1 MQFYRSIQYFP
12 KEMKLLIGIF
22 LVVLSVGFLSALQF
36 VSVTTEASPKGIQEN
51 YLGNEEDLEAEEMK
65 FKKNEKQLLN
75 IIHSH
80 ILSMG
85 LIFLIL
91 ALLVMTTPLKGFFRQ
106 FLLFEPLLSVLTT
119 FGGIYF
125 LWKGILWMKYV
136 VMISGGLMTIS
147 FVLSVVIIFYGLL
160 GKKR

>member
-1 MQFYRSIQYFP
+1 MQFYRSIQHFP
-12 KEMKLLIGIF
+12 KEMKVLLGTF
-22 LVVLSVGFLSALQF
+22 LVVLSIGFLSALQF

-75 IIHSH
+75 VIHSH

-85 LIFLIL
+85 LIFFIL
-91 ALLVMTTPLKGFFRQ
+91 ALLIMTTPTKGFLRK
-106 FLLFEPLLSVLTT
+106 FLLVEPLLSVLIT

-125 LWKGILWMKYV
+125 LWKGVLWMKYV
-136 VMISGGLMTIS
+136 VMISGGLMTIA
-147 FVLSVVIIFYGLL
+147 FILSVIVIFYWLVR
-160 GKKR
+160 KSS

>member
-1 MQFYRSIQYFP
+1 MQFYRSIQHFP

-22 LVVLSVGFLSALQF
+22 LVVLSIGFLSALQF
-36 VSVTTEASPKGIQEN
+36 VSITTEASPKGIQEN

-85 LIFLIL
+85 LIFFTL
-91 ALLVMTTPLKGFFRQ
+91 ALLVTTTPIKGFFRQ

-147 FVLSVVIIFYGLL
+147 FVISVIVIFYGLF
-160 GKKR
+160 GMKI

>member
-1 MQFYRSIQYFP
+1 MQFYRSIQHFP
-12 KEMKLLIGIF
+12 KEMKVLLGTF
-22 LVVLSVGFLSALQF
+22 LVVLSIGFLSALQF

-85 LIFLIL
+85 LIFFIL
-91 ALLVMTTPLKGFFRQ
+91 ALLIMTTPTKGFFRQ
-106 FLLFEPLLSVLTT
+106 FLLLEPLFSVLIT

-125 LWKGILWMKYV
+125 LWKGVLWMKYV
-136 VMISGGLMTIS
+136 VMVSGGLMTIA
-147 FVLSVVIIFYGLL
+147 FILSVIVIFYWMFR
-160 GKKR
+160 KST

>member
-1 MQFYRSIQYFP
+1 MQFYCSIQHFP
-12 KEMKLLIGIF
+12 KEVKLVIGIF
-22 LVVLSVGFLSALQF
+22 LVVLSIGFLSALQF
-36 VSVTTEASPKGIQEN
+36 VSVTTEASPQGIQEN

-85 LIFLIL
+85 LIFFVL
-91 ALLVMTTPLKGFFRQ
+91 ALLVTTTPIKGFFRR
-106 FLLFEPLLSVLTT
+106 FLLLEPLLSVLAT

-125 LWKGILWMKYV
+125 LWKGVLWMKYV

-147 FVLSVVIIFYGLL
+147 FVISVIVIFYGLF
-160 GKKR
+160 GMKK